1 MRQNTATDAFIQTRN
16 SMAGAI
22 GVMISDR
29 GGRQLDSTPAPI
41 DQIAVGRGA
50 VADIADVI

>member
-22 GVMISDR
+22 GVMIFDR
-29 GGRQLDSTPAPI
+29 GGRQLDGTLAR
-41 DQIAVGRGA
+41 D
-50 VADIADVI
+50 